1 MNSNGQVETVLH
13 HPFVRHPHRTLL
25 TLSLPV
31 LVSLVAE
38 PLTGLVD
45 TAFVA
50 QLGAA
55 PLAALGVGSAA
66 LSAVFWIF
74 NFLGIGS
81 QTDVAQALGAGD
93 PQRAARSMG
102 LGLLLAALFGFG
114 SIVMGGVLAAPL
126 ARGLG
131 AEGEVLTYAES
142 YMLVRL
148 LGAPAVIASLV
159 AFGVLRGLQ
168 DMRTPLWVAVA
179 VNALNI
185 VLDWLLIFGAGPIPA
200 MGVTGAAAASTA
212 AQWFGA
218 IWVSLVV
225 VRRLGWPS
233 HLQVHEARALLRV
246 GGDLFLR
253 TGFLTIFLLLATR
266 AATNLGPESGA
277 AHQAVRQFWIFA
289 ALGLDALAITAQSLV
304 GYFLG
309 AGWVTQARR
318 VARLACLWSAAMGA
332 LLGMGMWL
340 LRSSFAT
347 LLAPPETHSLF
358 FSAWLLSAVVQPLN
372 ALAFATDGVHW
383 GTGDFRYLRNAAFA
397 AMGIGVIALL
407 GLEATGPASLAW
419 VWIVTGGWITVRAA
433 LGIVRIWPGIGRAPL
448 SQPDRIQGTGIHGSG
463 VDSSVQRRSPQPEP
477 SPASQPTPMGGQP
490 LSPHPPA
497 HPPLNTGNNP
507 GKERV

>member
-1 MNSNGQVETVLH
+1 MH

-31 LVSLVAE
+31 LISLVAE

-50 QLGAA
+50 QLGAT

-74 NFLGIGS
+74 NFLGIGA

-93 PQRAARSMG
+93 HERAARVMG
-102 LGLLLAALFGFG
+102 LGLLLAMLFGLG
-114 SIVMGGVLAAPL
+114 SIVFGAALVTPI

-131 AEGEVLTYAES
+131 AEGAVLTYAES
-142 YMLVRL
+142 YIFVRL

-185 VLDWLLIFGAGPIPA
+185 ALDWLLIFGVGPIPA
-200 MGVTGAAAASTA
+200 MGVTGAAAASTL
-212 AQWFGA
+212 AQWLGA
-218 IWVSLVV
+218 IWASAAI

-233 HLQVHEARALLRV
+233 RLRVQEARSLLRV

-253 TGFLTIFLLLATR
+253 TGFLTAFLLLATR
-266 AATNLGPESGA
+266 VATNLGPESGA

-318 VARLACLWSAAMGA
+318 VARMACLWSAGMGA

-340 LRSSFAT
+340 FRGPLAD
-347 LLAPPETHSLF
+347 LLAPPEAHSLF
-358 FSAWLLSAVVQPLN
+358 FAAWFLSAVVQPLN

-397 AMGIGVIALL
+397 AMAIGATALL
-407 GLEATGPASLAW
+407 GLDAAGAASLAW
-419 VWIVTGGWITVRAA
+419 VWLVTDVWIAVRAA
-433 LGIVRIWPGIGRAPL
+433 LGVVRIWPGVGHAPL
-448 SQPDRIQGTGIHGSG
+448 SQPDRPPNTEFPSGSG
-463 VDSSVQRRSPQPEP
+463 QQPATPEP
-477 SPASQPTPMGGQP
+477 TPAKG
-490 LSPHPPA
+490 
-497 HPPLNTGNNP
+497 
-507 GKERV
+507 

>member
-1 MNSNGQVETVLH
+1 MH
-13 HPFVRHPHRTLL
+13 HPFVLHPHRTLL

-74 NFLGIGS
+74 NFLGIGA
-81 QTDVAQALGAGD
+81 QTEVAQALGAGD
-93 PQRAARSMG
+93 RRRAARVMG
-102 LGLLLAALFGFG
+102 LGLLLAMLFGFG
-114 SIVMGGVLAAPL
+114 SIVVGAVLVTPI

-131 AEGEVLTYAES
+131 AEGAVLTDAES
-142 YMLVRL
+142 YILVRL
-148 LGAPAVIASLV
+148 FGAPAVIASLA

-168 DMRTPLWVAVA
+168 DMRTPLWVALA

-185 VLDWLLIFGAGPIPA
+185 ALDRLLIFGAGPIPA
-200 MGVTGAAAASTA
+200 MGVTGAATASTL
-212 AQWFGA
+212 AQWLGA
-218 IWVSLVV
+218 IWASIAT

-233 HLQVHEARALLRV
+233 HLRVQEARTLLRV
-246 GGDLFLR
+246 SSDLFLR
-253 TGFLTIFLLLATR
+253 TACLTVFLLLATR
-266 AATNLGPESGA
+266 TATHLGPESGA

-318 VARLACLWSAAMGA
+318 VAKIACLWSAGMGA

-340 LRSSFAT
+340 FRNPFAA
-347 LLAPPETHSLF
+347 LLAPPEAHSLF
-358 FSAWLLSAVVQPLN
+358 FSAWLLAAVVQPLN

-383 GTGDFRYLRNAAFA
+383 GTGDFRYLRNAAFV
-397 AMGIGVIALL
+397 AMAVGVTALL
-407 GLEATGPASLAW
+407 GLEAADAASLAW
-419 VWIVTGGWITVRAA
+419 VWLSTDVWIAVRAA
-433 LGIVRIWPGIGRAPL
+433 LGVVRIWPGVGRAPL
-448 SQPDRIQGTGIHGSG
+448 SQPDRPPG
-463 VDSSVQRRSPQPEP
+463 VKVSSESERQPTTPEP
-477 SPASQPTPMGGQP
+477 TPANG
-490 LSPHPPA
+490 
-497 HPPLNTGNNP
+497 
-507 GKERV
+507 